1 MKSLAK
7 TILISCLIIATA
19 LFFSFKTVN
28 AQTTYPGVFG
38 LTSVSNYGISPLD
51 TYPWSFG
58 TTSVTNYGTYPYF
71 GGYTNSPYLYYG
83 NILLGGLGGLGGGYY
98 PGLGTSGYLP
108 GVGADLGYSNIFTAL
123 QYYQYL
129 SYAYQFYQ
137 IARSTPMFYLNDVV
151 ADYIGSSLYSYA
163 TNYNLSPQDAIIS
176 FIQQNL
182 L

>member
-1 MKSLAK
+1 MKCLFK
-7 TILISCLIIATA
+7 TIGISIIIFTVT
-19 LFFSFKTVN
+19 LFFSFETLY
-28 AQTTYPGVFG
+28 AQITYPGVFG
-38 LTSVSNYGISPLD
+38 LTSVSNLGVYSPLS

-58 TTSVTNYGTYPYF
+58 TTSVTNYGTYPFF
-71 GGYTNSPYLYYG
+71 GGYTNSLLPYSG
-83 NILLGGLGGLGGGYY
+83 NILIGGMY

-108 GVGADLGYSNIFTAL
+108 GVGTDFGYSNIFMAL

-137 IARSTPMFYLNDVV
+137 IARSTPMFYLNDMV

-163 TNYNLSPQDAIIS
+163 TNYNLSPQEAIIS

>member
-1 MKSLAK
+1 MKCLAK
-7 TILISCLIIATA
+7 TIVISFIIITVA
-19 LFFSFKTVN
+19 LFFSFETLY
-28 AQTTYPGVFG
+28 AQYTYPGVFG
-38 LTSVSNYGISPLD
+38 LTSVSNLGISPLD
-51 TYPWSFG
+51 SYPWSFG

-71 GGYTNSPYLYYG
+71 GGYPNSPLAYYG
-83 NILLGGLGGLGGGYY
+83 NILLGGLY

-108 GVGADLGYSNIFTAL
+108 GVGTDLGYSNIFQAL

-137 IARSTPMFYLNDVV
+137 IARTTPLFYLRDIT

-163 TNYNLSPQDAIIS
+163 TNYDLSPQEAIIS

>member
-1 MKSLAK
+1 MKCLTK
-7 TILISCLIIATA
+7 TIVIYFIIITVT
-19 LFFSFKTVN
+19 LFFSFETLY
-28 AQTTYPGVFG
+28 AQATYPGVFG
-38 LTSVSNYGISPLD
+38 LTSVSNLGIYSPLN

-58 TTSVTNYGTYPYF
+58 TTSITNYGTYPFF
-71 GGYTNSPYLYYG
+71 GGYTNSPLSYYG
-83 NILLGGLGGLGGGYY
+83 NILLGGMY
-98 PGLGTSGYLP
+98 PGLGTSAYLP
-108 GVGADLGYSNIFTAL
+108 GVGADLGYSNIFQAL

-137 IARSTPMFYLNDVV
+137 MARVTPMFYLNDIV

-163 TNYNLSPQDAIIS
+163 TNYNLSPQEAIIS

>member
-7 TILISCLIIATA
+7 TIVFSFLIITVA
-19 LFFSFKTVN
+19 LFFSFGTIN

-38 LTSVSNYGISPLD
+38 LTSVNNLGISPLN

-58 TTSVTNYGTYPYF
+58 TTSITNYGTYPYF
-71 GGYTNSPYLYYG
+71 GSYTNSPYLYYG
-83 NILLGGLGGLGGGYY
+83 NILLGGYY
-98 PGLGTSGYLP
+98 PGSGISGYLP
-108 GVGADLGYSNIFTAL
+108 GVGADLGYSNIFKAL

-129 SYAYQFYQ
+129 SYAYQFYM
-137 IARSTPMFYLNDVV
+137 IARSTPMFYMNDIV

-163 TNYNLSPQDAIIS
+163 NNYNLSPQEAIIS